1 MQRPLN
7 STVPFSHMTQRNI
20 KALNCPGSSPA
31 SRTESKGVEAD
42 KIDHLSFFQNY
53 LREVMCNGTANYEWT
68 HRTEKQSIIAQA
80 ECESQDSQ
88 EFCPNGS
95 ISSQSLLGAISRSR
109 PRKKRHKK
117 HRRKRGEK
125 SVEVTGV
132 PEQDSGEFHSSSLIQ
147 VIDPVCISSSIN
159 GAAYSS
165 SGLSTERV
173 SVQETEGPSD
183 SYQWE
188 PQRTS
193 LQSLSS
199 CQSFGQ
205 ESEELS
211 SPLRSETEC
220 PLVYTALRNFV
231 TTEGRCFAYG
241 FVKDV
246 LREERERDEDDREE
260 SDKNEGILFKEGL
273 QPVNYEYRE
282 GRDYERCRFL
292 KQGSFGEV
300 YSIKDKGTGFTC
312 AAKKVPLVSFS
323 SEEVGSW
330 SALQSPQV
338 VELFGVVREGPS
350 IILFMDLKSS
360 SLGQLVEERGRLP
373 EDLSLHYLQQV
384 LGALNHLH
392 RKRVLHL
399 DIKADNILLSEDGK
413 DAFLCD
419 FGYSERLDKQGLSY
433 CKSKYISLEPQ
444 TRISSEHS
452 HIPNSI
458 CVRLDLKGTE
468 THMAPEVVLN
478 EPRSSKEDIW
488 SSCCM
493 LLHMLNGCHPWTR
506 YYSRPLFLKIAEEPP
521 PLREIPCDC
530 SSYTADVIKAGL
542 QKDPIKRA
550 SAKELLVKTAKALKA
565 VGGLRSCARGGP
577 YQKPLGKPENPDP
590 AYSATPTT
598 SHHTMSSDNSELQWM
613 SLEHEREE
621 GDGEYNEKPEKV
633 KQLKQTEETRN
644 DDHCLPKSLLH
655 IQNTSPE
662 SRIINKTEPEPERE
676 PEQELRRLEKDFCL
690 SSLSLAHSA
699 ERQEQ
704 LLSCI
709 YSDCPSTRENFDKK
723 DSGRWSDGLADDLS
737 SGVFSYS
744 SQQDGQS
751 FSRDWLA
758 PTHRPPPRC
767 FDGVDVYIRDFD
779 GKCIHIRETPGV
791 KVGHVARG
799 ISDQISENVFS
810 LQTEDGCLLS
820 HDKEVLENSLF
831 LRCVPA
837 PDSSHYHQY
846 GHSPCFTLGPSCKL
860 PWSWRIREGVLE
872 TND

>member
-7 STVPFSHMTQRNI
+7 STVPFSHMTQRDN
-20 KALNCPGSSPA
+20 KVLNCPGSSPA
-31 SRTESKGVEAD
+31 SRTESKGGELD
-42 KIDHLSFFQNY
+42 KIDHLSIFQNY
-53 LREVMCNGTANYEWT
+53 FRNVMCKGTANYEWT

-95 ISSQSLLGAISRSR
+95 R

-125 SVEVTGV
+125 DSRASESVQVTGV
-132 PEQDSGEFHSSSLIQ
+132 PEQDSG
-147 VIDPVCISSSIN
+147 DIN
-159 GAAYSS
+159 NATYSS

-199 CQSFGQ
+199 CQSFGD
-205 ESEELS
+205 

-220 PLVYTALRNFV
+220 SLVYTALRNFV
-231 TTEGRCFAYG
+231 TTEGCCFAYG

-246 LREERERDEDDREE
+246 MREERERDEDEREE

-282 GRDYERCRFL
+282 GREYERCRFL

-300 YSIKDKGTGFTC
+300 YTIKDKGTGFMC

-323 SEEVGSW
+323 CEEVGSW

-360 SLGQLVEERGRLP
+360 SLGQLLEERGRLP

-419 FGYSERLDKQGLSY
+419 FGCSERLDKQGLSY
-433 CKSKYISLEPQ
+433 CKS
-444 TRISSEHS
+444 
-452 HIPNSI
+452 
-458 CVRLDLKGTE
+458 LKGTE
-468 THMAPEVVLN
+468 THMAPEVLLN
-478 EPRSSKEDIW
+478 EPRSSKADIW

-530 SSYTADVIKAGL
+530 SSFTADVIKAGL

-550 SAKELLVKTAKALKA
+550 SAKELFVKTAKALKE
-565 VGGLRSCARGGP
+565 VGGLHSRVRGGP

-590 AYSATPTT
+590 TYSATPTT
-598 SHHTMSSDNSELQWM
+598 SPHTTSSDTSELQWM
-613 SLEHEREE
+613 SSEHKRKA
-621 GDGEYNEKPEKV
+621 GDGERNEKPEKV
-633 KQLKQTEETRN
+633 KERKQTEETRN
-644 DDHCLPKSLLH
+644 NDHCPPKSLLH

-662 SRIINKTEPEPERE
+662 PRIINKTEPEPE
-676 PEQELRRLEKDFCL
+676 QELRRLEKGQPTSDINWYKIIEMEFEAT
-690 SSLSLAHSA
+690 SL
-699 ERQEQ
+699 
-704 LLSCI
+704 LLLNTI
-709 YSDCPSTRENFDKK
+709 
-723 DSGRWSDGLADDLS
+723 LM
-737 SGVFSYS
+737 
-744 SQQDGQS
+744 
-751 FSRDWLA
+751 
-758 PTHRPPPRC
+758 
-767 FDGVDVYIRDFD
+767 
-779 GKCIHIRETPGV
+779 
-791 KVGHVARG
+791 
-799 ISDQISENVFS
+799 ISERS
-810 LQTEDGCLLS
+810 CDTEVWS
-820 HDKEVLENSLF
+820 HDAENSAFHHRNKLYFKLYSNRISEF
-831 LRCVPA
+831 LL
-837 PDSSHYHQY
+837 Y
-846 GHSPCFTLGPSCKL
+846 F
-860 PWSWRIREGVLE
+860 
-872 TND
+872 

>member
-1 MQRPLN
+1 MQRFLN
-7 STVPFSHMTQRNI
+7 STVPFSHMAQRDI

-31 SRTESKGVEAD
+31 SRTESKGGELD
-42 KIDHLSFFQNY
+42 KIHHLSNY
-53 LREVMCNGTANYEWT
+53 LKNVMYQGTADYEWT
-68 HRTEKQSIIAQA
+68 HRTEKQTIIAQA

-95 ISSQSLLGAISRSR
+95 ISSQSLLGTISRSR

-125 SVEVTGV
+125 DSRASESVEVTGV

-147 VIDPVCISSSIN
+147 VIDPVCISSSISSTT
-159 GAAYSS
+159 YSS

-173 SVQETEGPSD
+173 SVQETEGPSNP
-183 SYQWE
+183 YQWE
-188 PQRTS
+188 SQQTS
-193 LQSLSS
+193 LLSLSS
-199 CQSFGQ
+199 CQNYGQ
-205 ESEELS
+205 ESEELNS
-211 SPLRSETEC
+211 SLRSETEC
-220 PLVYTALRNFV
+220 PLAATALRNFV
-231 TTEGRCFAYG
+231 TTEDPCFAYC

-246 LREERERDEDDREE
+246 LREERERDEDEREE

-282 GRDYERCRFL
+282 GREYERCRFL

-300 YSIKDKGTGFTC
+300 YSIKDKGTGFMC

-433 CKSKYISLEPQ
+433 CKS
-444 TRISSEHS
+444 
-452 HIPNSI
+452 
-458 CVRLDLKGTE
+458 LKGTE
-468 THMAPEVVLN
+468 THMAPEVLLN
-478 EPRSSKEDIW
+478 EPRSSKADIW

-550 SAKELLVKTAKALKA
+550 SAKELFVKTAKALKG
-565 VGGLRSCARGGP
+565 VGGLRSRARGGP

-598 SHHTMSSDNSELQWM
+598 SHQTMSSDNSELQWM
-613 SLEHEREE
+613 SSEHKRNV
-621 GDGEYNEKPEKV
+621 GDGECNEKPEKV
-633 KQLKQTEETRN
+633 KQWKQTEETRN
-644 DDHCLPKSLLH
+644 DDHCPPKSLLH

-662 SRIINKTEPEPERE
+662 PRIINKTEPE
-676 PEQELRRLEKDFCL
+676 PEQELRRLEKDFYL
-690 SSLSLAHSA
+690 SSLSLPHSA
-699 ERQEQ
+699 ELQEQ

-709 YSDCPSTRENFDKK
+709 CSDCPSTRENFDKK
-723 DSGRWSDGLADDLS
+723 DSGRWSVGPGDDLS
-737 SGVFSYS
+737 SGVFSYN

-758 PTHRPPPRC
+758 PTHQPLPRC

-779 GKCIHIRETPGV
+779 GKCFHIRETPGV
-791 KVGHVARG
+791 KVCHVARG

-810 LQTEDGCLLS
+810 LQTEDGCLVP

-846 GHSPCFTLGPSCKL
+846 GHNPCCTLGPNCKL

-872 TND
+872 TKD

>member
-1 MQRPLN
+1 MYGLLSDGVLSSHSANFKMQRPLN
-7 STVPFSHMTQRNI
+7 STVPFSHMTQRDN
-20 KALNCPGSSPA
+20 KVLNCPGSSPA
-31 SRTESKGVEAD
+31 SRTESKGGELD
-42 KIDHLSFFQNY
+42 KIDHLSIFQNY
-53 LREVMCNGTANYEWT
+53 FRNVMCKGTANYEWT

-95 ISSQSLLGAISRSR
+95 ISSQSLLGAFSRSR

-125 SVEVTGV
+125 DSRASESVQVTGV

-159 GAAYSS
+159 NATYSS

-199 CQSFGQ
+199 CQSFGD
-205 ESEELS
+205 

-220 PLVYTALRNFV
+220 SLVYTALRNFV
-231 TTEGRCFAYG
+231 TTEGCCFAYG

-246 LREERERDEDDREE
+246 MREERERDEDEREE

-282 GRDYERCRFL
+282 GREYERCRFL

-300 YSIKDKGTGFTC
+300 YTIKDKGTGFMC

-323 SEEVGSW
+323 CEEVGSW

-360 SLGQLVEERGRLP
+360 SLGQLLEERGRLP

-419 FGYSERLDKQGLSY
+419 FGCSERLDKQGLSY
-433 CKSKYISLEPQ
+433 CKS
-444 TRISSEHS
+444 
-452 HIPNSI
+452 
-458 CVRLDLKGTE
+458 LKGTE
-468 THMAPEVVLN
+468 THMAPEVLLN
-478 EPRSSKEDIW
+478 EPRSSKADIW

-530 SSYTADVIKAGL
+530 SSFTADVIKAGL

-550 SAKELLVKTAKALKA
+550 SAKELFVKTAKALKE
-565 VGGLRSCARGGP
+565 VGGLHSRVRGGP

-590 AYSATPTT
+590 TYSATPTT
-598 SHHTMSSDNSELQWM
+598 SPHTTSSDTSELQWM
-613 SLEHEREE
+613 SSEHKRKA
-621 GDGEYNEKPEKV
+621 GDGERNEKPEKV
-633 KQLKQTEETRN
+633 KERKQTEETRN
-644 DDHCLPKSLLH
+644 DDHCPPKSLLH

-662 SRIINKTEPEPERE
+662 PRIINKTEPE
-676 PEQELRRLEKDFCL
+676 PEQELRRLEKDFYL
-690 SSLSLAHSA
+690 SSLSLPHSA
-699 ERQEQ
+699 ELQEQ

-709 YSDCPSTRENFDKK
+709 CSDCPSARENFDKK
-723 DSGRWSDGLADDLS
+723 DSGRFSDGLGDDLS
-737 SGVFSYS
+737 SGVFSYN

-758 PTHRPPPRC
+758 PPHKPPPRC

-779 GKCIHIRETPGV
+779 GKCFHIRETPGV

-810 LQTEDGCLLS
+810 LQTEDGCLVP

-846 GHSPCFTLGPSCKL
+846 RHNHCCTLGPNCKL

-872 TND
+872 TKG

>member
-1 MQRPLN
+1 MPRILN
-7 STVPFSHMTQRNI
+7 STVPFSNMAQRDI
-20 KALNCPGSSPA
+20 KAFNCPSLGPG
-31 SRTESKGVEAD
+31 SRTENKGGERD
-42 KIDHLSFFQNY
+42 KPNQLNIWTFIHL
-53 LREVMCNGTANYEWT
+53 GTADSEWT
-68 HRTEKQSIIAQA
+68 QRTEKHSIIAQA

-95 ISSQSLLGAISRSR
+95 ISSQSLLGAISRSW
-109 PRKKRHKK
+109 PKKKRHKK

-125 SVEVTGV
+125 DSRVSESVGVTGV
-132 PEQDSGEFHSSSLIQ
+132 PEQDSGECLSSSLIQ
-147 VIDPVCISSSIN
+147 VRDPVCISSSSN
-159 GAAYSS
+159 SSTYSS

-173 SVQETEGPSD
+173 SVQETEGPSN

-188 PQRTS
+188 SRRTS
-193 LQSLSS
+193 LPRLSC
-199 CQSFGQ
+199 CQSYSQ
-205 ESEELS
+205 ESEELQ

-220 PLVYTALRNFV
+220 SLACTALRNLV
-231 TTEGRCFAYG
+231 TSEDRCFAYG
-241 FVKDV
+241 FVNNV
-246 LREERERDEDDREE
+246 LREERERDEDEREE

-282 GRDYERCRFL
+282 GREYERCRFL

-300 YSIKDKGTGFTC
+300 YSIKDKGTGFMC

-433 CKSKYISLEPQ
+433 CKS
-444 TRISSEHS
+444 
-452 HIPNSI
+452 
-458 CVRLDLKGTE
+458 LKGTE
-468 THMAPEVVLN
+468 THMAPEVVLS
-478 EPRSSKEDIW
+478 EPRSSKADIW

-506 YYSRPLFLKIAEEPP
+506 YYSHPLYLKIAEEPP
-521 PLREIPCDC
+521 PVREIPRDC
-530 SSYTADVIKAGL
+530 SSYTADVIRSGL
-542 QKDPIKRA
+542 QKDPNTRA
-550 SAKELLVKTAKALKA
+550 SAKELLVKTAKALKD
-565 VGGLRSCARGGP
+565 VGGLHSPVRGGT
-577 YQKPLGKPENPDP
+577 YLKPLGKPENPDS
-590 AYSATPTT
+590 AHSATPTT
-598 SHHTMSSDNSELQWM
+598 SHHTTSSDNSEQQWM
-613 SLEHEREE
+613 SSEQEKRA
-621 GDGEYNEKPEKV
+621 GDGERNDEPDEV
-633 KQLKQTEETRN
+633 KERKRTEETRN
-644 DDHCLPKSLLH
+644 DDHSPPKSLLH
-655 IQNTSPE
+655 IQTTSPE
-662 SRIINKTEPEPERE
+662 PQIINKTEPEATVPEE
-676 PEQELRRLEKDFCL
+676 ELWKDFHV
-690 SSLSLAHSA
+690 SSLSHPHSA

-704 LLSCI
+704 WLSCLS
-709 YSDCPSTRENFDKK
+709 SDGLSSREYWDKK
-723 DSGRWSDGLADDLS
+723 DSGHCSDGPRDDLS
-737 SGVFSYS
+737 SGVFSYN

-767 FDGVDVYIRDFD
+767 FDGVNVYIRDFD
-779 GKCIHIRETPGV
+779 GKCFHIRETPGV

-810 LQTEDGCLLS
+810 LRTEDGCLVP

-837 PDSSHYHQY
+837 LDSSHYHQY
-846 GHSPCFTLGPSCKL
+846 GHNPCCTLGPDCKQ
-860 PWSWRIREGVLE
+860 PWSWRIREGMLE
-872 TND
+872 TRD

>member
-1 MQRPLN
+1 MQRILN
-7 STVPFSHMTQRNI
+7 STVPFSHMAQRDI
-20 KALNCPGSSPA
+20 KALNCPSSGPA
-31 SRTESKGVEAD
+31 SRTESKGERD
-42 KIDHLSFFQNY
+42 KTNQLNIWTAMY
-53 LREVMCNGTANYEWT
+53 RGTADHEWT
-68 HRTEKQSIIAQA
+68 QRTEKQSIIAQA

-95 ISSQSLLGAISRSR
+95 ISSQSLLGTISRSR

-125 SVEVTGV
+125 DSRVSESVGVTGV
-132 PEQDSGEFHSSSLIQ
+132 PEQDSGECLSSSLIQ
-147 VIDPVCISSSIN
+147 VRDPVCISSSN
-159 GAAYSS
+159 NSSTTYSS

-173 SVQETEGPSD
+173 SVQETEGPSY
-183 SYQWE
+183 SYPWE
-188 PQRTS
+188 SRRTS
-193 LQSLSS
+193 LPRLPC
-199 CQSFGQ
+199 CQSYSQ
-205 ESEELS
+205 ESKELN

-220 PLVYTALRNFV
+220 PLAVTALRNFV
-231 TTEGRCFAYG
+231 TSEDRCFAYG

-246 LREERERDEDDREE
+246 LREERERDEDEREE

-282 GRDYERCRFL
+282 GREYERCRFL

-300 YSIKDKGTGFTC
+300 YSIKDKGTGFMC

-392 RKRVLHL
+392 RKRILHL

-433 CKSKYISLEPQ
+433 CKS
-444 TRISSEHS
+444 
-452 HIPNSI
+452 
-458 CVRLDLKGTE
+458 LKGTE

-478 EPRSSKEDIW
+478 EPRSSKADIW
-488 SSCCM
+488 SSCCV

-506 YYSRPLFLKIAEEPP
+506 YYSHPLYLKIAEEPP
-521 PLREIPCDC
+521 PVREIPRDC
-530 SSYTADVIKAGL
+530 SSYTADVIRSGL
-542 QKDPIKRA
+542 QKDPNKRA
-550 SAKELLVKTAKALKA
+550 SAKELFVKTAKALKE
-565 VGGLRSCARGGP
+565 VGGLHNPARGGT
-577 YQKPLGKPENPDP
+577 YRKPLGKPENPDS
-590 AYSATPTT
+590 AHSATPTT
-598 SHHTMSSDNSELQWM
+598 SHHTTSSDNSEQQWM
-613 SLEHEREE
+613 SSEHKRRA
-621 GDGEYNEKPEKV
+621 GDGERHDKPDKV
-633 KQLKQTEETRN
+633 KQWKRTEETRN
-644 DDHCLPKSLLH
+644 DDHSPPKSLLH
-655 IQNTSPE
+655 IQSTSPE
-662 SRIINKTEPEPERE
+662 PQIINKTEPEPTV
-676 PEQELRRLEKDFCL
+676 PEKELWKDFYV
-690 SSLSLAHSA
+690 SSLSHPHSA
-699 ERQEQ
+699 ELQEQ
-704 LLSCI
+704 WLSCLG
-709 YSDCPSTRENFDKK
+709 SDCFSPREYWDKK
-723 DSGRWSDGLADDLS
+723 DSGRWSVGPGDDLS
-737 SGVFSYS
+737 SGVFSYN

-758 PTHRPPPRC
+758 PTHQPPPRC

-779 GKCIHIRETPGV
+779 GKCFHIRETPGV

-810 LQTEDGCLLS
+810 LQTEDGCLVPL
-820 HDKEVLENSLF
+820 DKEVLENSLF

-846 GHSPCFTLGPSCKL
+846 GHNPCCTLGPDCKL

-872 TND
+872 TRD